1 MSSPRRFT
9 GIGATVAALAIVL
22 TGCFPAKPPP
32 PPPKFKLAAGL
43 WHTFGTAPGA
53 AECHFARITASGAT
67 VDDVHS
73 AAGSRYVQ
81 TAADDQEFV
90 TSGCQTWVL
99 ADSPQDQHRIGVVD
113 PNPNHVNGGPASIKQ
128 VAGNGD
134 YRVSNFANGY
144 IDVWGEYDSLLP
156 GDAPFGDYQLPP
168 PDSGCH
174 WERLS
179 NFSGDPGSIIAQGGS
194 EGDGFAGPPGTF
206 TVHRTDVGFRVF
218 SCSRQWDGTQWIP
231 GGYMYRYGT
240 AGA

>member
-1 MSSPRRFT
+1 MSSARRFM
-9 GIGATVAALAIVL
+9 GVGATVAALGISPHRLLPSEAS
-22 TGCFPAKPPP
+22 A

-99 ADSPQDQHRIGVVD
+99 SDSPQDQHRIGVVD
-113 PNPNHVNGGPASIKQ
+113 PNPTHAIGGPGSIKQ

-134 YRVSNFANGY
+134 YRVSTPSLTSP
-144 IDVWGEYDSLLP
+144 DEYDGLLP
-156 GDAPFGDYQLPP
+156 GDAPFGDYQLQ
-168 PDSGCH
+168 PDTGCH
-174 WERLS
+174 WERLRD
-179 NFSGDPGSIIAQGGS
+179 FSGDPGSIIAQGNS
-194 EGDGFAGPPGTF
+194 SGDGFSPIPGTF
-206 TVHRTDVGFRVF
+206 TVHHDDVGFRVF
-218 SCSRQWDGTQWIP
+218 NCGSNLSA
-231 GGYMYRYGT
+231 YMYRYGFP

>member
-1 MSSPRRFT
+1 MSSARRFM
-9 GIGATVAALAIVL
+9 GIGATVAALGIVL

-32 PPPKFKLAAGL
+32 PPPRFKLAAGL

-113 PNPNHVNGGPASIKQ
+113 PNPNHVNGGPAAIKQ

-134 YRVSNFANGY
+134 YRVAPPSFVTSN
-144 IDVWGEYDSLLP
+144 DEYDGLLP
-156 GDAPFGDYQLPP
+156 GDAPFGDYQLE
-168 PDSGCH
+168 PDTGCH
-174 WERLS
+174 WERLRD
-179 NFSGDPGSIIAQGGS
+179 FSGDPGSIIAQGS
-194 EGDGFAGPPGTF
+194 SGDGFSPIPGTF
-206 TVHRTDVGFRVF
+206 TVHHDDVGFRVF
-218 SCSRQWDGTQWIP
+218 NCGSNLSD
-231 GGYMYRYGT
+231 YMYRYGLP
-240 AGA
+240 AGV